1 MTGIQETTELLTAD
15 AVEAYLSRHPE
26 FFAGRDELLLK
37 LRVPHKREP
46 AISLVERQ
54 LALQREHIRES
65 RSRLDR
71 LTRIARDNDRLFG
84 KTRRLLLALLA
95 AEDLMQLQDALV
107 ECLLRD
113 FELDCCRL
121 LLLDGDNDCGLPVLN
136 ANERETLAPL
146 LEAGSAIC
154 GKMTNE
160 ERSVLFGDQNNLG
173 SAAIAPLESSRTQ
186 GLIALGSRNPDR
198 FQDGFGTLFLD
209 YIAEAVGVLLDK
221 QLKPSAE

>member
-1 MTGIQETTELLTAD
+1 MTGIQQTTELLTAD
-15 AVEAYLSRHPE
+15 AVEAYLRRHPD
-26 FFAGRDELLLK
+26 FFAGRDELLLR
-37 LRVPHKREP
+37 LRIPHKRGS

-54 LALQREHIRES
+54 MTLQREKIRES
-65 RSRLDR
+65 DSKLDR
-71 LTRIARDNDRLFG
+71 LMRIARDNDRLFG
-84 KTRRLLLALLA
+84 KTRRLMLALLA

-113 FELDCCRL
+113 FELDQCRL
-121 LLLDGDNDCGLPVLN
+121 LLLEEGLDCGLPVLSD
-136 ANERETLAPL
+136 AERETLAPM

-154 GKMTNE
+154 GKLSDA
-160 ERSVLFGDQNNLG
+160 ERAVLFGDQSTLG
-173 SAAIAPLESSRTQ
+173 SAAIAPLESSRIK

-221 QLKPSAE
+221 QLKPSVE